1 MGRTAI
7 LLGASG
13 LVGSEVLKQLLA
25 DKDASEEI
33 AQGSTN
39 SPVNFGKEFDPGF
52 EKIKIFVRKPIAI
65 KHPKLEQIIVDF
77 DTIENYS
84 DSIKGDVIFCCIGT
98 TIATAGSKE
107 AFIKVDHTYP
117 LEFAKIAKQNGVENF
132 LLISSVG
139 ADKTASNFYLKVKG
153 DIELALEKLKFESLI
168 IIRPS
173 MLLGD
178 RKESRFAESAGK
190 VFMKL
195 FSFAFIGKLKKYKAI
210 EASAVAKAMI
220 RLSKMKIKGSA
231 IFPSDQLQ
239 QIAER

>member
-7 LLGASG
+7 ILGASG

-25 DKDASEEI
+25 DMDVADDV
-33 AQGSTN
+33 AQNTSN
-39 SPVNFGKEFDPGF
+39 LPVNSGKEPDPGL

-65 KHPKLEQIIVDF
+65 HHPKLEQIIVDF
-77 DTIENYS
+77 DTIGNYS

-117 LEFAKIAKQNGVENF
+117 LEFAKIAKQNGVESF

-153 DIELALEKLKFESLI
+153 DIEFALEKLKFESLI
-168 IIRPS
+168 ILRPS

-190 VFMKL
+190 IFMKL

-210 EASAVAKAMI
+210 QASAVAKSMI
-220 RLSKMKIKGSA
+220 RLSKMKINGSVV
-231 IFPSDQLQ
+231 FLSDELQ